1 MVGLVDLEETDFSS
15 GGNARKPS
23 SVRSHVPGTSGLI
36 WTLPGLISLILF
48 SGLVAFPVFAITPE
62 LPRVFLDTT
71 YSPPTGNTI
80 TVNAGG
86 NLQTAINNAQ
96 PGDTIVLQAGATF
109 TGTFTLPNKGTS
121 TQWIYIR
128 SSAYSSLPAPG
139 NRVSPANVSS
149 MATIVGTG
157 SPVVA
162 IQTATGAHHY
172 RFIGIEFKPGPG
184 SVLHGLIRLGKPAR
198 PA

>member
-1 MVGLVDLEETDFSS
+1 MINGWVGRLFMMQWRSETRRVRWVFFGFVALLS
-15 GGNARKPS
+15 G
-23 SVRSHVPGTSGLI
+23 
-36 WTLPGLISLILF
+36 
-48 SGLVAFPVFAITPE
+48 VFASPASAALPE

-128 SSAYSSLPAPG
+128 SSAYLSLPAPG
-139 NRVSPANVSS
+139 NRVYP
-149 MATIVGTG
+149 GQRFQHG
-157 SPVVA
+157 
-162 IQTATGAHHY
+162 HHCGH
-172 RFIGIEFKPGPG
+172 RRSGDCHPDP
-184 SVLHGLIRLGKPAR
+184 
-198 PA
+198 